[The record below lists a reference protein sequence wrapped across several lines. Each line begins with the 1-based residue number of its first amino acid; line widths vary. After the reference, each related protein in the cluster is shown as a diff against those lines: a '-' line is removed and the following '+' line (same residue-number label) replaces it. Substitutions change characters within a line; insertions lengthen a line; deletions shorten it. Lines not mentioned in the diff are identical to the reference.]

1 MEARLDRALRRFL
14 HARNHGPGELLHE
27 VQPRRR
33 LWKSSRRKPS
43 AGLRTAHICP
53 VRELRRAW
61 LLPKFSKSDGSR
73 RQRDPR
79 PQRPQQPE
87 RQHRRRRLFQWWRA
101 IRAEVGQLA
110 RAGFVVAQH
119 AHHTPF
125 FKCIAHGLDQ
135 LFGLLVGARSA
146 GLRALSFIQHF
157 LYVCGAVSA
166 DGDHVLG
173 GPPGEPPMGLAQERL
188 DVGLRADLDGLLAL
202 NLAAHKE
209 LDAVTGAHAR
219 EKTAFQRLLLRDRR
233 RNQQAQQAPHHAT
246 D

>member
-1 MEARLDRALRRFL
+1 
-14 HARNHGPGELLHE
+14 
-27 VQPRRR
+27 
-33 LWKSSRRKPS
+33 
-43 AGLRTAHICP
+43 

-101 IRAEVGQLA
+101 IRAEVSQLA

-135 LFGLLVGARSA
+135 LFGLLVSARPA

-166 DGDHVLG
+166 EDRKST
-173 GPPGEPPMGLAQERL
+173 RL
-188 DVGLRADLDGLLAL
+188 NSSHLVISYAVFCLKKHDQRPLSPESWQALRALQE
-202 NLAAHKE
+202 AAEAWRH
-209 LDAVTGAHAR
+209 LDASVRLEVRQLLGQYVTYLMGR
-219 EKTAFQRLLLRDRR
+219 KPRLLPYLGS
-233 RNQQAQQAPHHAT
+233 
-246 D
+246 